1 MSTSVC
7 SADFLSSSVM
17 RKEQNQR
24 KKKEE
29 NVSPEDKSST
39 SGAQSPDSVWSGLKQ
54 GFITVLRAQEAD
66 SHIEQFKIQD
76 EQNLDLIQC
85 TLSIHFPLGIKLMT
99 LALQEPCPPS

>member
-1 MSTSVC
+1 
-7 SADFLSSSVM
+7 M

-24 KKKEE
+24 GKKKQREKR

-39 SGAQSPDSVWSGLKQ
+39 SGAQSPDSVWSGLEQ

-76 EQNLDLIQC
+76 EQHLDFIESYLQM
-85 TLSIHFPLGIKLMT
+85 HFKHTFSPGN
-99 LALQEPCPPS
+99 